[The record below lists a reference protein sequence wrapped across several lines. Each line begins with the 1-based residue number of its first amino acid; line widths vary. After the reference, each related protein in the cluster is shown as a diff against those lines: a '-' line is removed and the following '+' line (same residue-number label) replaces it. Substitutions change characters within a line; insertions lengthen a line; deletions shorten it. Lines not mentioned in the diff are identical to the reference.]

1 MDATP
6 QHAFNPTTY
15 SAVKL
20 DGVDSLGKLRDDLI
34 EFYRPANSQELFAI
48 NRIALAQQ
56 TLLLVARIENGLF
69 DVFLNEGCRSRSV
82 PELAPHLVGG
92 DQKIVAEHTRNALL
106 TVGMCSVNARSKE
119 VALFLRFQAQA
130 ERMYRR
136 AVEEFERLRKLRPK
150 AGAPAPT
157 LEPPSVSVDDA
168 ASAMPRNRRPAP
180 SASPAASASRAA
192 PKSTSPPSRPAKIK
206 DFTPH
211 ARSIHTGAGVP
222 FPGAHRGRAHRR
234 GTGGRARRGA
244 RPQRRARAGQ
254 QGDGQAARR
263 KSARASA
270 SCSTAPSRARSGARS
285 RASRQFAEAALR
297 ARLDAEWLDLTLP
310 APGPRRGHLHPI
322 TRIQRELEELFIS
335 LGFAVLDGPE
345 VETEYHNFD
354 ALNIPADHPARDMQ
368 DTFWLEDGNL
378 LRTHTSPVQV
388 RGMERLGPPLRMIA
402 PGRVFRNESVDA
414 SHEHTFYQLEGMMI
428 DRDVSVAHLL
438 YFMKTLLTA
447 IFHRDVTVRL
457 RPGYFP
463 FVEPGF
469 ELDIQ
474 CLICGGPGCPV
485 CKQSGWVELLPCG
498 LVNPNV
504 LRMSGIDPEEWN
516 GFAFGLGLTRL
527 VMMRYGIDDIR
538 QLQGGDLRFLEQF

>member
-1 MDATP
+1 MLDESIQELASRSLARISSAQSPEELEAVRVDANL
-6 QHAFNPTTY
+6 ARKGALAEI
-15 SAVKL
+15 SK
-20 DGVDSLGKLRDDLI
+20 GMGKLAPEERKRIGQVLN
-34 EFYRPANSQELFAI
+34 AAKQEL
-48 NRIALAQQ
+48 
-56 TLLLVARIENGLF
+56 
-69 DVFLNEGCRSRSV
+69 
-82 PELAPHLVGG
+82 
-92 DQKIVAEHTRNALL
+92 
-106 TVGMCSVNARSKE
+106 
-119 VALFLRFQAQA
+119 
-130 ERMYRR
+130 
-136 AVEEFERLRKLRPK
+136 
-150 AGAPAPT
+150 
-157 LEPPSVSVDDA
+157 
-168 ASAMPRNRRPAP
+168 
-180 SASPAASASRAA
+180 
-192 PKSTSPPSRPAKIK
+192 
-206 DFTPH
+206 
-211 ARSIHTGAGVP
+211 
-222 FPGAHRGRAHRR
+222 
-234 GTGGRARRGA
+234 
-244 RPQRRARAGQ
+244 
-254 QGDGQAARR
+254 
-263 KSARASA
+263 
-270 SCSTAPSRARSGARS
+270 
-285 RASRQFAEAALR
+285 EAALDAR
-297 ARLDAEWLDLTLP
+297 KREFDAVALNTRLDAEWVDLTLP
-310 APGPRRGHLHPI
+310 APPPPRGHLHPI

-335 LGFAVLDGPE
+335 LGFTVLDGPE

-354 ALNIPADHPARDMQ
+354 ALNIPPDHPARDMQ
-368 DTFWLEDGNL
+368 DTFWLDGGNLL

-447 IFHRDVTVRL
+447 IFKREVTVRL

-504 LRMSGIDPEEWN
+504 LRKSGIDPEEWN

-527 VMMRYGIDDIR
+527 VMMRYAIDDIR